1 MVCFPDHNNV
11 VKEKRLLKRINF
23 FFFFTKYDFYDQI
36 TDQNM
41 LGI

>member
-11 VKEKRLLKRINF
+11 VKAKLKFAEIGELFLQN
-23 FFFFTKYDFYDQI
+23 TFYDQI

-41 LGI
+41 LGV